1 MLQPSFYKL
10 NPERAGPNFFIPLS
24 HMEMVAYD
32 FNLCIRMLSF
42 VVSIK
47 DLLGHCLSK
56 VTIGVGGMLPIFP
69 ASENI
74 SLQNSLS
81 VRQICLL
88 CFPPALCLT
97 WEYLHIERLEGST
110 QFSKANITQVL
121 FMGYTLHSCN
131 TECGGAAP
139 NGIQIMY

>member
-1 MLQPSFYKL
+1 M
-10 NPERAGPNFFIPLS
+10 N
-24 HMEMVAYD
+24 
-32 FNLCIRMLSF
+32 SF
-42 VVSIK
+42 VMSVK
-47 DLLGHCLSK
+47 DLLGHYLSE
-56 VTIGVGGMLPIFP
+56 VTTGVGGILPISP
-69 ASENI
+69 ASKNI

-88 CFPPALCLT
+88 QFPPALCLT
-97 WEYLHIERLEGST
+97 REYLQIERLEGST

-131 TECGGAAP
+131 TKCVGAAP